1 MDNLNTNDG
10 FKSLEN
16 QFLLFNM
23 AEKDQPENLNDNFIQ
38 HKIDI
43 NNLSQ
48 IKWTK
53 LQQLLQESI
62 MEHSSC
68 HYELRIYNII
78 TNKDESI
85 SEILNK
91 IKKISES
98 LNCTCDIIKTKQGIF
113 GVFFEF
119 FLQSKDKEEKDKIKI
134 EKKNLNQF
142 QEVKLGT
149 FGEESSGKSTTTS
162 VLINNALDDGNGL
175 MNKKNYKSQY
185 EIQTGK
191 SLFISHLIL
200 GLDKH
205 NQPINETNLAQLIKK
220 SFKFINIYDMGGS
233 DKALKNTLSLISPDY
248 IDYALLFIDYK
259 NGPTENT
266 KKLFSL
272 NNSVHIPMICII
284 TMIDLIKDQ
293 NEKELICFI
302 EKCIKLLSTVNPN
315 LKPFFIKDKS
325 DIYDY
330 IGKLNNNGIEN
341 ILPIICISNVKGNNI
356 ELLKYLLTLL
366 PTSASRA
373 IPLILNS
380 FENNDFNLISSPL
393 NQFDVHEHFIVD
405 GKTILGG
412 VVSKGIIKKNDI
424 YYFGPN
430 KLGNFKYVKVET
442 IHCKKQAVDIVH
454 EGQFSSLSLTGPNYD
469 PNEVSKGMCLIG
481 TNTPFVPK
489 SVKKFK
495 ADVWW
500 IGEEQMKEMKY
511 KCEPV
516 VIINH
521 IRETCKIINMNKN
534 KNNINNKS
542 SNENASTSEFT
553 SELSMTSKTGSFIAS
568 SVELEDDNNFFTKK
582 KKKIKSNLKEETFWL
597 SRDEKMELIF
607 EFKNFPKYINE
618 GQTIII
624 NDNTFKAFGI
634 ITKVIYPEEEKLLFS
649 TNPNNKKK

>member
-1 MDNLNTNDG
+1 MENINTIEG

-38 HKIDI
+38 HKIDSK
-43 NNLSQ
+43 NLSQ

-53 LQQLLQESI
+53 LQQLLQECI
-62 MEHSSC
+62 LEYSSC

-78 TNKDESI
+78 TNLDESI
-85 SEILNK
+85 SEILTK

-98 LNCTCDIIKTKQGIF
+98 LDCTCDIIKTKQGIF
-113 GVFFEF
+113 GVYFEF
-119 FLQSKDKEEKDKIKI
+119 FFQSKEQKGKIEIEKIQLNKFQEIKI
-134 EKKNLNQF
+134 
-142 QEVKLGT
+142 GT

-175 MNKKNYKSQY
+175 MSKKNYKSQH
-185 EIQTGK
+185 EIQCGK

-200 GLDKH
+200 GLDDQ
-205 NQPINETNLAQLIKK
+205 NQPINETNLASLIKK
-220 SFKFINIYDMGGS
+220 SSKFINIYDMGGS
-233 DKALKNTLSLISPDY
+233 DKAMKNTLSLISPDY

-259 NGPTENT
+259 NGATENT

-272 NNSVHIPMICII
+272 NNSVHIPIICII

-293 NEKELICFI
+293 NEKELIDFI
-302 EKCIKLLSTVNPN
+302 EKNIKFLSAVNPN
-315 LKPFFIKDKS
+315 LAPFFIRDKS
-325 DIYDY
+325 DVYDY
-330 IGKLNNNGIEN
+330 ISKLNNNGIEN
-341 ILPIICISNVKGNNI
+341 IIPIICISNVKGNNI
-356 ELLKYLLTLL
+356 YLLKYLLTLL
-366 PTSASRA
+366 PTSAARA
-373 IPLILNS
+373 MPMISNS

-442 IHCKKQAVDIVH
+442 IHCKKQEVDIVH
-454 EGQFSSLSLTGPNYD
+454 EGQFSSLSLTGENYE

-481 TNTPFVPK
+481 SNTSFVPK
-489 SVKKFK
+489 SVRKFK

-500 IGEEQMKEMKY
+500 IGEEQIKEIKY

-534 KNNINNKS
+534 KNYINNKS
-542 SNENASTSEFT
+542 FTENGSSSEFT
-553 SELSMTSKTGSFIAS
+553 SEFSMTSKTGSFIGS
-568 SVELEDDNNFFTKK
+568 SVEFEDENNFIKKK

-597 SRDEKMELIF
+597 SRDEKMELFF

-634 ITKVIYPEEEKLLFS
+634 ITKVFYPEEEKLLFVS
-649 TNPNNKKK
+649 NQLNPK

>member
-1 MDNLNTNDG
+1 MENLNANEG

-38 HKIDI
+38 HKIDV

-62 MEHSSC
+62 MEYSSC

-85 SEILNK
+85 LEILNK

-119 FLQSKDKEEKDKIKI
+119 FLQYKEKDKTKI

-142 QEVKLGT
+142 QEVKIGT

-200 GLDKH
+200 GLDQQ
-205 NQPINETNLAQLIKK
+205 NQPINETNLSELIKK
-220 SFKFINIYDMGGS
+220 SSKFINIYDMGGS

-259 NGPTENT
+259 NGATENT

-293 NEKELICFI
+293 NEKELIDFI
-302 EKCIKLLSTVNPN
+302 EKSIKLLSSVNPN
-315 LKPFFIKDKS
+315 LTPFFIRDKS

-330 IGKLNNNGIEN
+330 IEKLNNNGIEN

-373 IPLILNS
+373 MPLITNS
-380 FENNDFNLISSPL
+380 FENNDFDLISSPL

-430 KLGNFKYVKVET
+430 KSGNFKYVKVET

-454 EGQFSSLSLTGPNYD
+454 EGQFSSLSLTGQNYD

-481 TNTPFVPK
+481 TNTSFVPK

-534 KNNINNKS
+534 KKNINNKS
-542 SNENASTSEFT
+542 SCGNSSTSEFT
-553 SELSMTSKTGSFIAS
+553 SELSMTSKTGSYIAS
-568 SVELEDDNNFFTKK
+568 SVELEDDNNF
-582 KKKIKSNLKEETFWL
+582 S
-597 SRDEKMELIF
+597 SS
-607 EFKNFPKYINE
+607 
-618 GQTIII
+618 G
-624 NDNTFKAFGI
+624 
-634 ITKVIYPEEEKLLFS
+634 
-649 TNPNNKKK
+649 

>member
-1 MDNLNTNDG
+1 MENFNNVEGLN
-10 FKSLEN
+10 SLEN

-38 HKIDI
+38 HKIDV

-62 MEHSSC
+62 MEYSSC

-85 SEILNK
+85 LEILNK

-119 FLQSKDKEEKDKIKI
+119 FLQYKEKDKTKI

-142 QEVKLGT
+142 QEVKIGT

-200 GLDKH
+200 GLDQQ
-205 NQPINETNLAQLIKK
+205 NQPINETNLSELIKK
-220 SFKFINIYDMGGS
+220 SSKFINIYDMGGS

-293 NEKELICFI
+293 NEKELIDFI
-302 EKCIKLLSTVNPN
+302 EKSIKLLSSVNPN
-315 LKPFFIKDKS
+315 LTPFFIRDKS

-330 IGKLNNNGIEN
+330 IEKLNNNGIEN

-373 IPLILNS
+373 MPLITNS
-380 FENNDFNLISSPL
+380 FENNNFDLISSPL

-430 KLGNFKYVKVET
+430 KSGNFKYVKVET

-454 EGQFSSLSLTGPNYD
+454 EGQFSSLSLTGQNYD

-481 TNTPFVPK
+481 TNTSFVPK

-534 KNNINNKS
+534 KKNINNKS
-542 SNENASTSEFT
+542 SCGNSSTSEFT
-553 SELSMTSKTGSFIAS
+553 SELSMTSKTGSYIAS

-649 TNPNNKKK
+649 TNTQNKK